1 MRKRDPEKAARR
13 RRQILEAAAVCFLRR
28 GFHRASMQEICAEAG
43 MSPGALYRYF
53 DGKDAIIRAIA
64 EDEREDNARL
74 LQALADAPDLVT
86 GLSRIGRAA
95 LEAGADPDYG
105 RLAVEI
111 MAEAAR
117 NPEVAA
123 IFRRND
129 AEVKEALTDAL
140 RAVRTA
146 GTLDPAIDPAA
157 AAEILIALYDGL
169 SARALLN
176 PEFDPGQ
183 VAPLL
188 DQLLTRFLLRARS

>member
-1 MRKRDPEKAARR
+1 MRKRDPEKAERR
-13 RRQILEAAAVCFLRR
+13 RQQILEAAAACFLRR

-53 DGKDAIIRAIA
+53 DSKDAIIRAIA
-64 EDEREDNARL
+64 EDEREENARL

-111 MAEAAR
+111 IAEAAR

-129 AEVKEALTDAL
+129 AEVKAALMEAL
-140 RAVRTA
+140 RAAQRAGQLDTA
-146 GTLDPAIDPAA
+146 VEPAA
-157 AAEILIALYDGL
+157 AAEILIALYEGL
-169 SARALLN
+169 STRALLN
-176 PEFDPGQ
+176 PEFDPEQ

-188 DQLLTRFLLRARS
+188 DALLRRFLRP

>member
-1 MRKRDPEKAARR
+1 MRKRDPEKAERR
-13 RRQILEAAAVCFLRR
+13 RRQILEAAAACFLRR
-28 GFHRASMQEICAEAG
+28 GFHQSSMQEICAEAG

-53 DGKDAIIRAIA
+53 DSKDAIIRAIA

-74 LQALADAPDLVT
+74 LRALAEAPDLVT

-95 LEAGADPDYG
+95 LEAGADADYG

-111 MAEAAR
+111 IAEAAR

-129 AEVKEALTDAL
+129 AEVKAALTEAL
-140 RAVRTA
+140 RAARSAGQLDTA
-146 GTLDPAIDPAA
+146 VEPAA

-169 SARALLN
+169 STRALLN
-176 PEFDPGQ
+176 PDFDPAQ

-188 DQLLTRFLLRARS
+188 DALLERLLQPARS

>member
-1 MRKRDPEKAARR
+1 MRKRDPEKAERR
-13 RRQILEAAAVCFLRR
+13 RRQILKAAAACFLRR

-53 DGKDAIIRAIA
+53 ESKDAIIRAIA

-74 LQALADAPDLVT
+74 LRALTDAPDLVT

-111 MAEAAR
+111 IAEAAR

-123 IFRRND
+123 IFRRNE
-129 AEVKEALTDAL
+129 AEVKAALTEALLAA
-140 RAVRTA
+140 RSA

-169 SARALLN
+169 STRALLN
-176 PEFDPGQ
+176 PEFDPEQ

-188 DQLLTRFLLRARS
+188 DALLRGFLQPARS

>member
-1 MRKRDPEKAARR
+1 MRKRDPEKAERR
-13 RRQILEAAAVCFLRR
+13 RRQILKAAAACFLRR

-53 DGKDAIIRAIA
+53 ESKDAIIRAIA

-74 LQALADAPDLVT
+74 LRALTDAPDLVT

-111 MAEAAR
+111 IAEAAR

-123 IFRRND
+123 IFRRNE
-129 AEVKEALTDAL
+129 AEVKAALTEALLAA
-140 RAVRTA
+140 RSA

-169 SARALLN
+169 STRALLN
-176 PEFDPGQ
+176 PEFDPEQ

-188 DQLLTRFLLRARS
+188 DALLRRFLLSRAP